1 MSSAL
6 NHARSLSGV
15 SVRAA
20 HLLGSCRKQH
30 YDRDIRCA
38 LQPSRPRRYFQFN
51 TLLHTS
57 TTPVQSNSHDG
68 PPTTTEYEKISKPS
82 KLRPKTKPKPTPS
95 EYLAKSLQRTRLI
108 LGSGERSTR
117 AVDLSYVNPDRKVPR
132 RVLQRHRGP
141 KKTYGRP
148 DRQSLQTILGEY
160 IRLVEPSL
168 SRTSKI
174 LEGVNLDFVLTE
186 VFRTNSQRFLTER
199 GYDIEDVVSWAWIM
213 KSQTHHQAISRM
225 FALEADSKISRVP
238 TFIPLFLLKEPHLD
252 AQSFRLLLIHSL
264 HLMSGQPFPALDALP
279 RDFETHSNQPP
290 TKPRPAI
297 DRSTCMILVVRL
309 IRHARQVWPEALP
322 IIARSFSRFLTAGP
336 VKETRLLSLAE
347 HKADGFR
354 TAKFNSC
361 LELLSLPTKIHP
373 FRSSNIQQEAQF
385 ELLRAMAT
393 HKPVLPLNRRG
404 YRAVIAVQMAHKKTA
419 EERQSAELKAPSWP
433 PWKEARL
440 GIDTQRG
447 NEGIISRAMNVL
459 SQMKEAGYSHQ
470 TWEEMCSVLA
480 GWDTDGSPTVQT
492 RSLVHQTGSLSREH
506 NVDSNHYA
514 VWVARIRA
522 TRTVREAWACF
533 LAYRDQ
539 NLPQKAAIHVAI
551 AEKLIYREK
560 AVKRGSD
567 HKSSALP
574 GDGRE
579 VHPEPASA
587 RDLIYVKTEPPSS
600 QEFLDQILSDGFRP
614 SGRFLALLLES
625 TSNFRLGVK
634 YLQYSDLT
642 DEQITAL
649 CTPWYQQPGDKA
661 DHIKA
666 LQSLPNFV
674 FAAFIKLLCSSFFVT
689 AKSVAPRTP
698 LLYHFP
704 VLMAGKQS
712 PGPMS
717 DISGLNEELGE
728 PCHPRSLWHAIQLVK
743 LLKPACHQAWSHI
756 LNTLS
761 QKSTSRRSW
770 IRSCL
775 SGTLRDQDLYRILV
789 WQEVLAVLRLMK
801 ARKLDL
807 GMKNFQFL
815 CLAFKRAVDAGTHH
829 DGLVEEAAR
838 LIQKPSLAGINCDG
852 QEAFDAM
859 VANGLEVLKSQFDG
873 LVLPASKTSEL
884 AERSIFTIESEAH
897 VLAGLHVPSYAT
909 LHSFVRVLGL
919 VGDDEGL
926 LYLLRWMSES
936 ATRLNEVA
944 DEELNGEVM
953 KHQTFT
959 AIRVFLEKLHRP
971 DDARVASDRQV
982 QEAYDLVSQTP
993 GWEWPSDEDVEE
1005 YLE

>member
-20 HLLGSCRKQH
+20 HLLGSCRKPH
-30 YDRDIRCA
+30 YDRDVRCA
-38 LQPSRPRRYFQFN
+38 LQPSRPRHYFQSY

-57 TTPVQSNSHDG
+57 TTPARSEIQDG
-68 PPTTTEYEKISKPS
+68 SPPATAYEKQSKPS
-82 KLRPKTKPKPTPS
+82 KSGSKPKPKPTPS
-95 EYLAKSLQRTRLI
+95 EYLTKSLQRTGLTI
-108 LGSGERSTR
+108 GTGERSMR
-117 AVDLSYVNPDRKVPR
+117 AVDLSYVNPDRKAPR

-148 DRQSLQTILGEY
+148 DRPSLQTILGEY

-168 SRTSKI
+168 SRTSGI
-174 LEGVNLDFVLTE
+174 SEADDLNSVLAE
-186 VFRTNSQRFLTER
+186 VFRTDSQRYLTER
-199 GYDIEDVVSWAWIM
+199 GYDVEDVVSWAWIM
-213 KSQTHHQAISRM
+213 KSQTHHRAVSRM

-238 TFIPLFLLKEPHLD
+238 TFIPLFLLKEPYLD
-252 AQSFRLLLIHSL
+252 AQSFRLLLIYSL
-264 HLMSGQPFPALDALP
+264 HLMSGQPFPTLDTFH
-279 RDFETHSNQPP
+279 RNFDTHSDHSPSEA
-290 TKPRPAI
+290 RPAI

-336 VKETRLLSLAE
+336 VKEGGPLSLAE

-373 FRSSNIQQEAQF
+373 FRASNIQQEAQF

-393 HKPVLPLNRRG
+393 HKPVLPLTRRG
-404 YRAVIAVQMAHKKTA
+404 YRAVIAVQMAHKKTT

-433 PWKEARL
+433 PWKEAKL
-440 GIDTQRG
+440 GIDAQRG

-470 TWEEMCSVLA
+470 TWEQMCSVLA

-492 RSLVHQTGSLSREH
+492 RSLVHRTGYLPRERG
-506 NVDSNHYA
+506 VDPNHYA

-539 NLPQKAAIHVAI
+539 NLPPKAAIYVAM

-560 AVKRGSD
+560 AVQRGSD

-600 QEFLDQILSDGFRP
+600 QEFLDQILADGFRP

-625 TSNFRLGVK
+625 TSNLRLGLR

-642 DEQITAL
+642 DLQITAL
-649 CTPWYQQPGDKA
+649 CTPWYQDSLNQD

-666 LQSLPNFV
+666 LQSLPDFV
-674 FAAFIKLLCSSFFVT
+674 FASFIKLLCSSFSVR
-689 AKSVAPRTP
+689 AKNVAPRTP

-704 VLMAGKQS
+704 VLMAGKQN
-712 PGPMS
+712 PGPIS
-717 DISGLNEELGE
+717 DVLGLNEELE
-728 PCHPRSLWHAIQLVK
+728 ESCHPKSLWHAVQLVK

-761 QKSTSRRSW
+761 QKSTSRRTW

-789 WQEVLAVLRLMK
+789 WQEVLVVLRSMK

-807 GMKNFQFL
+807 CMNNFQFL

-829 DGLVEEAAR
+829 HGLVEEASR
-838 LIQKPSLAGINCDG
+838 LIHKPSLARINSDG
-852 QEAFDAM
+852 QEPFDAM

-873 LVLPASKTSEL
+873 LVLPASRTSEL
-884 AERSIFTIESEAH
+884 AERSIFTTDSEAH
-897 VLAGLHVPSYAT
+897 VLSGLHVPSYAT

-926 LYLLRWMSES
+926 LYLLRWMSQS

-944 DEELNGEVM
+944 DEELNGEAM
-953 KHQTFT
+953 KHQTLT

-982 QEAYDLVSQTP
+982 QEAYNLISQTP
-993 GWEWPSDEDVEE
+993 GWEWPSDEDVER

>member
-1 MSSAL
+1 
-6 NHARSLSGV
+6 
-15 SVRAA
+15 
-20 HLLGSCRKQH
+20 
-30 YDRDIRCA
+30 
-38 LQPSRPRRYFQFN
+38 
-51 TLLHTS
+51 
-57 TTPVQSNSHDG
+57 
-68 PPTTTEYEKISKPS
+68 
-82 KLRPKTKPKPTPS
+82 
-95 EYLAKSLQRTRLI
+95 
-108 LGSGERSTR
+108 
-117 AVDLSYVNPDRKVPR
+117 
-132 RVLQRHRGP
+132 
-141 KKTYGRP
+141 
-148 DRQSLQTILGEY
+148 
-160 IRLVEPSL
+160 VEPSL
-168 SRTSKI
+168 VRHSETAKG
-174 LEGVNLDFVLTE
+174 ENLNVVLAE
-186 VFRTNSQRFLTER
+186 VFRTDSRQFLTER
-199 GYDIEDVVSWAWIM
+199 GFDVEDVVSWAWIM
-213 KSQTHHQAISRM
+213 KSRTHHQAVSRM
-225 FALEADSKISRVP
+225 FALEADSKTSRVP
-238 TFIPLFLLKEPHLD
+238 TFIPLFLLKEQYLD
-252 AQSFRLLLIHSL
+252 AQSFRLLLIYSL
-264 HLMSGQPFPALDALP
+264 HLMSGQPFPALDNLP
-279 RDFETHSNQPP
+279 ATVDTHSYPP
-290 TKPRPAI
+290 STELSPSI
-297 DRSTCMILVVRL
+297 DRSTCMIMVVRL

-322 IIARSFSRFLTAGP
+322 IIARSFSQFLTAGP
-336 VKETRLLSLAE
+336 VKEGGLSSFAE
-347 HKADGFR
+347 HKLNGFR

-393 HKPVLPLNRRG
+393 HEPVLPLTRRG
-404 YRAVIAVQMAHKKTA
+404 YRAVIAVQMAHKKTT
-419 EERQSAELKAPSWP
+419 EERLSAELKAPSWP
-433 PWKEARL
+433 PWKEERL
-440 GIDTQRG
+440 GIDAQRG

-492 RSLVHQTGSLSREH
+492 RSLVHQTRSLSRERD
-506 NVDSNHYA
+506 VDPNHYA
-514 VWVARIRA
+514 IWVARIRA

-539 NLPQKAAIHVAI
+539 NLPMKAAIHVAM
-551 AEKLIYREK
+551 AEKLIFREK

-567 HKSSALP
+567 HRSSALP

-600 QEFLDQILSDGFRP
+600 HEFLEQILSEGFRP

-625 TSNFRLGVK
+625 TSSFRLGLR
-634 YLQYSDLT
+634 YLQCSDLT

-649 CTPWYQQPGDKA
+649 CTPWYQQPLGKA
-661 DHIKA
+661 HLIKA
-666 LQSLPNFV
+666 LQSLPDYI
-674 FAAFIKLLCSSFFVT
+674 FASFIKLLCSSFFAT
-689 AKSVAPRTP
+689 AKSVSPRTP

-704 VLMAGKQS
+704 VLMAGKQK
-712 PGPMS
+712 PEPMA
-717 DISGLNEELGE
+717 DLFHFEQELGG
-728 PCHPRSLWHAIQLVK
+728 PCRPKTLWHAVQLVK
-743 LLKPACHQAWSHI
+743 LLKPACHQAWSHV

-761 QKSTSRRSW
+761 QKSTSRRPW
-770 IRSCL
+770 VRSCL
-775 SGTLRDQDLYRILV
+775 SGNLRDQDLYRILV
-789 WQEVLAVLRLMK
+789 WQEALAVLRLMK

-807 GMKNFQFL
+807 CMKNFQSL

-829 DGLVEEAAR
+829 DGLLEEASQLMHR
-838 LIQKPSLAGINCDG
+838 PSLARINSDG
-852 QEAFDAM
+852 QEPFDAM

-884 AERSIFTIESEAH
+884 AERSVFTMESETH

-944 DEELNGEVM
+944 DEELNGAAM
-953 KHQTFT
+953 KHQTLT
-959 AIRVFLEKLHRP
+959 AIRIFLEKLHRP
-971 DDARVASDRQV
+971 DDARVASDHRV

-993 GWEWPSDEDVEE
+993 GWEWPSDEDVER

>member
-6 NHARSLSGV
+6 NPARSLSGV

-38 LQPSRPRRYFQFN
+38 LQPSCPRRYFRSN
-51 TLLHTS
+51 PLLHTY
-57 TTPVQSNSHDG
+57 TPPVQSGCQDG
-68 PPTTTEYEKISKPS
+68 PQEYNHRSKPLKS
-82 KLRPKTKPKPTPS
+82 EPRPKPTPS
-95 EYLAKSLQRTRLI
+95 EYLTKSLQSTGLAI
-108 LGSGERSTR
+108 GSGKRSTR
-117 AVDLSYVNPDRKVPR
+117 AVDLSYVNPDRKVSR

-168 SRTSKI
+168 VRPSKTPKG
-174 LEGVNLDFVLTE
+174 ENLDVVLAE
-186 VFRTNSQRFLTER
+186 VFRTDSRQFLTER
-199 GYDIEDVVSWAWIM
+199 GYDVEDVVSWAWVM
-213 KSQTHHQAISRM
+213 KSRTHHQAISRM
-225 FALEADSKISRVP
+225 FALEADSKTSRVP
-238 TFIPLFLLKEPHLD
+238 TFVPLFLLKEQYLD
-252 AQSFRLLLIHSL
+252 AQSFRLLLIYSL
-264 HLMSGQPFPALDALP
+264 HLMSGQPFPALDDLQTTV
-279 RDFETHSNQPP
+279 DTHSYQLSTEPSP
-290 TKPRPAI
+290 SI

-336 VKETRLLSLAE
+336 VKEGGLSSLAE
-347 HKADGFR
+347 HKLNGFR

-385 ELLRAMAT
+385 ELLRAMAA
-393 HKPVLPLNRRG
+393 HKPVLPLTRRG
-404 YRAVIAVQMAHKKTA
+404 YRAVIAVQMAHKKTT
-419 EERQSAELKAPSWP
+419 EERLSAELKAPSWP
-433 PWKEARL
+433 PWKEERL
-440 GIDTQRG
+440 GIDAQRG

-470 TWEEMCSVLA
+470 AWEEMCSVLA

-492 RSLVHQTGSLSREH
+492 RSLVRQTRSLSLERD
-506 NVDSNHYA
+506 VDPNHYA
-514 VWVARIRA
+514 IWVARIRA

-539 NLPQKAAIHVAI
+539 NLPMKAAIHVAM
-551 AEKLIYREK
+551 AEKLIYRER

-567 HKSSALP
+567 HRSSALP

-600 QEFLDQILSDGFRP
+600 HEFLDQILSEGFRP

-625 TSNFRLGVK
+625 TSSFRLGLR
-634 YLQYSDLT
+634 YLQCSDLT

-649 CTPWYQQPGDKA
+649 CTPWYQQSIDKA
-661 DHIKA
+661 HLIKA
-666 LQSLPNFV
+666 LQSLPDYV
-674 FAAFIKLLCSSFFVT
+674 FASFIKLLCSSFFAT
-689 AKSVAPRTP
+689 AKSVSPRTP

-704 VLMAGKQS
+704 VLMAGKQK
-712 PGPMS
+712 PEPMADLFYFEQENGGPCR
-717 DISGLNEELGE
+717 
-728 PCHPRSLWHAIQLVK
+728 PKTLWHAVQLVK
-743 LLKPACHQAWSHI
+743 LLKPACHQAWSHV

-775 SGTLRDQDLYRILV
+775 SGNLRDQDLYRILV
-789 WQEVLAVLRLMK
+789 WQEALAVLRLMK

-807 GMKNFQFL
+807 CMNNFQFL

-829 DGLVEEAAR
+829 DGLLEEASQ
-838 LIQKPSLAGINCDG
+838 LMHKPSLARINSDG
-852 QEAFDAM
+852 QEPFDAM
-859 VANGLEVLKSQFDG
+859 VATGLEVLKSQFDG

-884 AERSIFTIESEAH
+884 AERSIFTMESEGH

-944 DEELNGEVM
+944 DEELNGAAM
-953 KHQTFT
+953 KHQTLT
-959 AIRVFLEKLHRP
+959 AIRIFLEKLHRP
-971 DDARVASDRQV
+971 DDARVASDYRV

-993 GWEWPSDEDVEE
+993 GWEWPSDEDVER